1 VRPRI
6 VVTSLALIAI
16 LVAVVVPGPVGS
28 RVPSP
33 DATTDAGLFRN
44 VEISALARGTA
55 MTIKPQ
61 DPGARSAGRLDRSTT
76 IVDPASSAQ
85 APLAPIRRAQ
95 RTPRVGT
102 VSKNPWRVDPD
113 ISWYGPR
120 FYGNGTACG
129 QKLTKTLV
137 GVAHKTLPCGSLVT
151 FRHKGIMLTVPVI
164 DRGPYVAGRIFDLSN
179 GACRI
184 LNHCFTGSIEYRIGQ

>member
-1 VRPRI
+1 MRPRI

-33 DATTDAGLFRN
+33 DAATDAGLFHN
-44 VEISALARGTA
+44 VEIAALTRGTA

-61 DPGARSAGRLDRSTT
+61 DPDARSAGRLDRSTA

-85 APLAPIRRAQ
+85 APVAPIRRAQ
-95 RTPRVGT
+95 RTPSVRT
-102 VSKNPWRVDPD
+102 VSKNPWRVDSD

-151 FRHKGIMLTVPVI
+151 FRYKGITLTVPVI

-184 LNHCFTGSIEYRIGQ
+184 LNHCFTGSIEYRIGK

>member
-1 VRPRI
+1 MRPRI

-33 DATTDAGLFRN
+33 DAAADTGLFQKL
-44 VEISALARGTA
+44 EISALARGTT

-61 DPGARSAGRLDRSTT
+61 DPGARSAGRLDGSTT
-76 IVDPASSAQ
+76 IIDPASSAQ
-85 APLAPIRRAQ
+85 APEAPVRRAQ
-95 RTPRVGT
+95 RVPRVGT
-102 VSKNPWRVDPD
+102 VSKSPWRVDPD

-151 FRHKGIMLTVPVI
+151 FRYKGVTLTVPVI
-164 DRGPYVAGRIFDLSN
+164 DRGPFVPGRIFDLSN

-184 LNHCFTGSIEYRIGQ
+184 LNHCFTGSIEYRIGK